1 MPGAESK
8 PTKTCAQDKLGQVV
22 HWIGKPEAEARF
34 GAPARE
40 RSGMH
45 ALIPRCVFKLT
56 HLTRRA
62 PSVP

>member
-1 MPGAESK
+1 MLETDSRCLRYAGHS
-8 PTKTCAQDKLGQVV
+8 QRQVV

-45 ALIPRCVFKLT
+45 ALISALRI
-56 HLTRRA
+56 
-62 PSVP
+62 